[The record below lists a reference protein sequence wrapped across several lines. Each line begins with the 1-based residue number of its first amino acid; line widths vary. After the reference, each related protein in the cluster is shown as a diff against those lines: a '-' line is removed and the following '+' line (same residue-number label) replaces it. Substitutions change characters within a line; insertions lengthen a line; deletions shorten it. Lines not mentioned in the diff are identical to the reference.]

1 MVSPHG
7 RMASLRLSPTNDQ
20 SAGIEEFEKLE
31 QALSANFDSL
41 QELRGRL
48 APMANSAGT
57 LRCPRRSDLVRAASE
72 LQQLLQGLAARR
84 KGKAD
89 KKLAESLDDSLAGIP
104 YAILQSAWLWAAIAF
119 GFALANSV
127 LLLNYQRLSLPH
139 VHRRFERQL
148 SHLSSRRER
157 KGLGIG
163 QQAAPWHRRQSH
175 AVFCIREEEIL
186 VEIRDLQRS
195 SQKAGAA
202 HARACIFLQSVNVLR
217 NINYVLLCIKTET
230 QRATAAA
237 RGFGASQEGVILGG
251 LRLLLALLPRCE
263 KRWEAEI
270 LADEDCGHA
279 LAALANGHAPEGP
292 LQRLV
297 AESQKRLWILLR
309 MVHLSSVLPIEAQG
323 QLGSLVQR
331 YARPILIEGRGRQVL
346 STHLHEDT
354 ILSVRK
360 TRALP
365 PSVLTL
371 ESFTST
377 GTGMRETLKQ
387 LRATRKDL
395 TRILQRLSPEAL
407 WLFILHLRSTES
419 VSLQALLARSSEEEL
434 AMLHDIFSSA
444 ILLLA
449 SSNAPRTDPKGARVP
464 GLGQFVA
471 EPHLQVPHHEP
482 PSVWAIAMGRG
493 STVSKTF
500 APISCCDWEP
510 QKAPNLGV
518 LGPSLTSGTLGALI
532 SAALFANRQ
541 LLR

>member
-1 MVSPHG
+1 M
-7 RMASLRLSPTNDQ
+7 
-20 SAGIEEFEKLE
+20 
-31 QALSANFDSL
+31 
-41 QELRGRL
+41 
-48 APMANSAGT
+48 
-57 LRCPRRSDLVRAASE
+57 
-72 LQQLLQGLAARR
+72 
-84 KGKAD
+84 
-89 KKLAESLDDSLAGIP
+89 
-104 YAILQSAWLWAAIAF
+104 
-119 GFALANSV
+119 
-127 LLLNYQRLSLPH
+127 
-139 VHRRFERQL
+139 
-148 SHLSSRRER
+148 
-157 KGLGIG
+157 
-163 QQAAPWHRRQSH
+163 
-175 AVFCIREEEIL
+175 
-186 VEIRDLQRS
+186 EIRDLQRS

-331 YARPILIEGRGRQVL
+331 YARPILIEGRVPLQNHTL
-346 STHLHEDT
+346 EMHKEPEQKDT

-365 PSVLTL
+365 PSAPSQSSSQ
-371 ESFTST
+371 SFTST

-407 WLFILHLRSTES
+407 
-419 VSLQALLARSSEEEL
+419 LARSSEEEL

-449 SSNAPRTDPKGARVP
+449 SSNAPRTWSIRGRASSSGATPRAAI
-464 GLGQFVA
+464 GLGYRYGERIYSLENLRTNILLRLGTTKGTQLGRSGSITDLRNPGSGNVEEVEIPLTAISEETVGEEEA
-471 EPHLQVPHHEP
+471 ENLWLAMEQAYPGWYGEDALQERKQALH
-482 PSVWAIAMGRG
+482 R
-493 STVSKTF
+493 VSEK
-500 APISCCDWEP
+500 
-510 QKAPNLGV
+510 V
-518 LGPSLTSGTLGALI
+518 
-532 SAALFANRQ
+532 RQ
-541 LLR
+541 LRSKAGSLR